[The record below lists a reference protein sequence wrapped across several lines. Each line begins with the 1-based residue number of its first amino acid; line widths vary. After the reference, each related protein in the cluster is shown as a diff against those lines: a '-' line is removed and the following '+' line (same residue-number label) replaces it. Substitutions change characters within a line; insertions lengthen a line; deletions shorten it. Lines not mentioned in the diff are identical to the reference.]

1 MKKLTTILTLLG
13 FLFSASAFAQ
23 EDEKSEVPEG
33 YIFTNTIELDASPV
47 ENQYR
52 SSTCWSFSALSFFE
66 SELMRMGKGDYD
78 LSEMFIVHH
87 NYADKAKKYVR
98 MHGSLELAGGGAFH
112 DVTDIFKEYGIV
124 PDQIYSGKNIGEENH
139 IHSEMDNVIKAYV
152 DAVVE
157 NKNRKLSPA
166 WFEGLEGI
174 LNAYL
179 GEIPEEFEYE
189 GKTYTPK
196 SFAASLG
203 LNMDDYVE
211 LSSFMHH
218 PFYEAFILEVPDNW
232 RWGTIY
238 NLPVDEM
245 GAVIDYALN
254 KGYTVAW
261 GTDMSE
267 KGFSWKNGLAIVPD
281 YNVVDL
287 SGTEKEKWEKLTKAE
302 KEASLYKFD
311 VPGVEKEITQEMRQK
326 VFDNYSMT
334 DDHGMHI
341 TGMAEDQKG
350 NKYYIV
356 KNSWGEGGK
365 YDGYL
370 YASEPF
376 VLLNTIDIMVHKD
389 ALPDKIRRKLNL

>member
-1 MKKLTTILTLLG
+1 MKKLLAILTLAGL
-13 FLFSASAFAQ
+13 LFSVSTFAQ
-23 EDEKSEVPEG
+23 DDLKSAVPKG
-33 YIFTNTIELDASPV
+33 YVFTNTIELDATPI

-66 SELMRMGKGDYD
+66 SELIRMDRGTYD
-78 LSEMFIVHH
+78 FSEMFIVHH

-98 MHGSLELAGGGAFH
+98 MHGNLELAGGGAFH
-112 DVTDIFKEYGIV
+112 DVIDIFNESGIV
-124 PDQIYSGKNIGEENH
+124 PDEIYSGKNIGEENH
-139 IHSEMDNVIKAYV
+139 IHNEMDYVIRAYV
-152 DAVVE
+152 NAVVE

-211 LSSFMHH
+211 LGSYTHH
-218 PFYEAFILEVPDNW
+218 PFYEEFILEVPDNW
-232 RWGTIY
+232 RWGSIY
-238 NLPVDEM
+238 NLPLNEM
-245 GAVIDYALN
+245 GEIIDYALEN
-254 KGYTVAW
+254 GYTVAW
-261 GTDMSE
+261 GCDMSE

-281 YNVVDL
+281 YNLVDL

-311 VPGVEKEITQEMRQK
+311 EPSTEKEITQEMHQEA
-326 VFDNYSMT
+326 FDNYSMT

-341 TGMAEDQKG
+341 TGMAKDQKG

-356 KNSWGEGGK
+356 KNSWGISGK

-370 YASEPF
+370 YASESF

-389 ALPDKIRRKLNL
+389 AIPHDIKRKLNL